1 MKRLFLILSSML
13 LAIVII
19 SCSSENHK
27 IKKALKSSIPIE
39 SVKDYKYKSHQIIET
54 LLKSSVED
62 SVSKYEHSNIV
73 TEMSIKSKRQIR
85 DSYQKNLDDCRRKQ
99 MKTLCGLQSSYDILI
114 RDWQRMLNDVN
125 EEIVQD
131 SLKIKTNNKKITFLR
146 QHLDNTNSPIIF
158 YVVRHDYQ
166 LAGVYYQENVTLDAN
181 YQLINY

>member
-1 MKRLFLILSSML
+1 ML

-27 IKKALKSSIPIE
+27 IKKALKSSIPVE
-39 SVKDYKYKSHQIIET
+39 SVKNYKYKSHQIIET

-62 SVSKYEHSNIV
+62 SVSKYERSNMV
-73 TEMSIKSKRQIR
+73 TEMSIKSKKQMR
-85 DSYQKNLDDCRRKQ
+85 DSYQRNLDDCRQEQ
-99 MKTLCGLQSSYDILI
+99 MNTLYWLQSSYDRLI
-114 RDWQRMLNDVN
+114 GDWQRMLKDVN
-125 EEIVQD
+125 EEIAQD
-131 SLKIKTNNKKITFLR
+131 SLKIKSNNKKIAFFR